1 MQQVMKTVLT
11 RAPLVPAVL
20 LAFGSCRPAEAGQ
33 RARDSASVASP
44 ASVPARVDSVLP
56 VDESLRRFRA
66 DIAEAPTALTGG
78 STSREALVRSF
89 VQALERSD
97 TLALASLVLTR
108 AEFAYLYY
116 PSSPLA
122 APPYQLPPS
131 LMWFQL
137 QENNRKAGAA
147 LLAKRG
153 GMHLEYV
160 GHDCAA
166 SERQGANTIWSRCR
180 VLRRSSNG
188 GERSE
193 RLFGTILE
201 RNGRYEFVGLSNELR

>member
-1 MQQVMKTVLT
+1 MQQAMKTVLA
-11 RAPLVPAVL
+11 RALFVPAVAL
-20 LAFGSCRPAEAGQ
+20 TFVSCRPAEAGQ
-33 RARDSASVASP
+33 RSRDSASA
-44 ASVPARVDSVLP
+44 ATLANTPARVDSVLP
-56 VDESLRRFRA
+56 MDESLRRFRA
-66 DIAEAPTALTGG
+66 DLPEAPTDLAGG
-78 STSREALVRSF
+78 STSREALVRTF

-97 TLALASLVLTR
+97 TLALASLVLSR

-122 APPYQLPPS
+122 APPYQLSPS

-147 LLAKRG
+147 LLGKRG
-153 GMHLEYV
+153 GVHLEYL

-166 SERQGANTIWSRCR
+166 SERQGANTIWSKCR
-180 VLRRSSNG
+180 VLRRSSDG
-188 GERSE
+188 VEQSE

-201 RNGRYEFVGLSNELR
+201 RNGRYKLVGLSNELQ